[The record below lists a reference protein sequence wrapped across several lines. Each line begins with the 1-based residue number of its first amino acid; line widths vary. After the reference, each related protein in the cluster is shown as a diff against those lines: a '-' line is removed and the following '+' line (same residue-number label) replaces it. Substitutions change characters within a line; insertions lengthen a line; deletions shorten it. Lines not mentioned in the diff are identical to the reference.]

1 VERFEQRLR
10 TFLTEFAAF
19 TGSTVDTNRI
29 VTDVVH
35 RLETMID
42 LMVCADEHQAQRIGA
57 PLADDPA
64 RWGTAVA
71 WATLHRLGLM
81 VATDDIAGQSR
92 SLIDEYLLG
101 RALQAALVEFGYSD
115 DIAADAVQLVKIL
128 TTQQRWHA
136 TFAEEYRTLAS
147 TLMSD
152 GDVQSFTRVN
162 RFQGVLW
169 FNKERFER
177 LLRWLD
183 LIAVATL
190 QAEAT
195 PDADA
200 IRADCA
206 QTIERLID
214 AAEQSGYRVEQLLA
228 VSQSEESLTDTGAE

>member
-1 VERFEQRLR
+1 
-10 TFLTEFAAF
+10 
-19 TGSTVDTNRI
+19 
-29 VTDVVH
+29 
-35 RLETMID
+35 
-42 LMVCADEHQAQRIGA
+42 
-57 PLADDPA
+57 
-64 RWGTAVA
+64 
-71 WATLHRLGLM
+71 M
-81 VATDDIAGQSR
+81 VAADDIAGQSR

-128 TTQQRWHA
+128 TTRQRWHA
-136 TFAEEYRTLAS
+136 TFAEERRTLAS
-147 TLMSD
+147 ELMSD

-228 VSQSEESLTDTGAE
+228 VSQSEESLTDTGAD